1 MSCNS
6 DLYGGLIMLA
16 FAGMFWFQV
25 GDFTRFGLMF
35 PKVVIAIL
43 AILGIVM
50 IIKSRI
56 NPQYTKHFLE
66 DINKYMVK
74 VMAWS
79 LIWVLSIK
87 YIGFFV
93 ASVVSMWAIQWS
105 LCSERNFKNAV
116 KFFAVAIGCVFVIYY
131 TFTKYLYIFFP
142 EGILF

>member
-56 NPQYTKHFLE
+56 NPQYTKHF
-66 DINKYMVK
+66 
-74 VMAWS
+74 
-79 LIWVLSIK
+79 
-87 YIGFFV
+87 
-93 ASVVSMWAIQWS
+93 
-105 LCSERNFKNAV
+105 
-116 KFFAVAIGCVFVIYY
+116 
-131 TFTKYLYIFFP
+131 
-142 EGILF
+142 